1 MKIKEETTKLFLFL
15 IYLNTKDTSPCQSNP
30 CLNGGI
36 CLANANTCSFSC
48 TCQTSF
54 TGPFCAQ
61 SIICI
66 FRVNSKNLNLIK
78 RGAFARPRAPPAYF
92 SMKIYNIK
100 IMFLEK
106 NSLFL

>member
-1 MKIKEETTKLFLFL
+1 MECINVNVLAFIVDNCVKYVNEKNKERNNEALFIF

-61 SIICI
+61 SIIFI
-66 FRVNSKNLNLIK
+66 FRVNSKNCNLKLN
-78 RGAFARPRAPPAYF
+78 
-92 SMKIYNIK
+92 
-100 IMFLEK
+100 
-106 NSLFL
+106 